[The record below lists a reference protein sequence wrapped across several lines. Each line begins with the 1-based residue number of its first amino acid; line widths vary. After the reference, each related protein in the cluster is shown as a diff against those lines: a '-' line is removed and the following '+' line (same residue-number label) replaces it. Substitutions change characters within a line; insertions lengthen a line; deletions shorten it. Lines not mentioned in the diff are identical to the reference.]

1 MRIFLIFLLFISAS
15 LLAWVEYLRRHPE
28 EAFWNK
34 PHITQQA
41 EAQAEGTEASPS
53 PAQAEPTDALVE
65 EAPNE
70 LQTIEEE
77 YVQQMREYWYAL
89 LDTDRDWNSPA
100 KRTDLAREIHFL
112 TNLGVEES
120 ITYWELLQQMPP
132 EFAEDKDAIATAIIN
147 NVAMRDPVEAV
158 SMLLASGEAYPNLD
172 YPMIVRLWMD
182 EEGTSIMDWVDD
194 MDAMGANEQ
203 LQNAFYRV
211 YAEEDPQSL
220 LSLYGQRADPASIDA
235 AIDAIY
241 SQYGA
246 NTLNEIARHPASHRT
261 LEAAFARV
269 ATSLQSDDPD
279 RAQQFI
285 LTNRFQVSE
294 SSVST
299 VAKNYIEQG
308 RTQGAEAMETAL
320 NWTLNNSLIQ
330 AESPELTSILSDTW
344 AQDPELAT
352 HLITSLVNRT
362 GVMQDDWAAILAGTD
377 SLQRFTVTADEVTGG
392 SSSATTL
399 EELSPALSAVTRQFL
414 EDVGMDPDDLNFTY
428 TIDEDLSDQ
437 ENLMKMLEIL
447 SQETTSEEPKE

>member
-132 EFAEDKDAIATAIIN
+132 EFAADKDAIATAIIN

-158 SMLLASGEAYPNLD
+158 SMLLASGDDYPSLD

-182 EEGTSIMDWVDD
+182 EEGTSVMDWLDD
-194 MDAMGANEQ
+194 MDDMGANNQ
-203 LQNAFYRV
+203 LKNAFLDV
-211 YAEEDPQSL
+211 YAEEDPMDFLANFSQQGHPES
-220 LSLYGQRADPASIDA
+220 R
-235 AIDAIY
+235 IDAINYLY

-246 NTLNEIARHPASHRT
+246 TTLNEIANYTQDPGVIASAFQQIGAT
-261 LEAAFARV
+261 LAKENLGLAR
-269 ATSLQSDDPD
+269 
-279 RAQQFI
+279 QFI
-285 LTNRFQVSE
+285 QANRYQVSE
-294 SSVST
+294 E
-299 VAKNYIEQG
+299 VAQ
-308 RTQGAEAMETAL
+308 AL
-320 NWTLNNSLIQ
+320 NNTLLDNALLAGGNSAIEALDWSLDQQLID
-330 AESPELTSILSDTW
+330 ANSEALTNILNTSYHRNPLETVD
-344 AQDPELAT
+344 
-352 HLITSLVNRT
+352 LITHLVNRT
-362 GVMQDDWAAILAGTD
+362 GSMQDTWAAILNQD
-377 SLQRFTVTADEVTGG
+377 SDVNNPTG
-392 SSSATTL
+392 
-399 EELSPALSAVTRQFL
+399 
-414 EDVGMDPDDLNFTY
+414 
-428 TIDEDLSDQ
+428 
-437 ENLMKMLEIL
+437 NLMTDFYRPPM
-447 SQETTSEEPKE
+447 SQEEADAVRQSVEDNYPEPEASNDPEGNEHSSDTPPPPPFEQ

>member
-41 EAQAEGTEASPS
+41 EAQAEEAEASPS
-53 PAQAEPTDALVE
+53 PAQAEHTDAPVE

-70 LQTIEEE
+70 LPTIEEE

-158 SMLLASGEAYPNLD
+158 SMLLASSEDYPNLD

-220 LSLYGQRADPASIDA
+220 LSLYGQRADSASIDA

-285 LTNRFQVSE
+285 LANRFQVSE
-294 SSVST
+294 SSVTT

-308 RTQGAEAMETAL
+308 RKQGAEAMETAL

-377 SLQRFTVTADEVTGG
+377 SLQPFTVTADEALVD
-392 SSSATTL
+392 SATAIDS
-399 EELSPALSAVTRQFL
+399 EEMLSKLSEVTRQFL
-414 EDVGMDPDDLNFTY
+414 EDTGIDPDQLTFT
-428 TIDEDLSDQ
+428 TGVPDEASLF
-437 ENLMKMLEIL
+437 EAIERL